1 MYSIAVLTFVP
12 KHYTSNDINEM
23 NSSLAVR
30 QWTKSTILNTFTETI
45 ITTVYFMTAIKMN
58 GTV

>member
-1 MYSIAVLTFVP
+1 MYSIAVLTFAP

-23 NSSLAVR
+23 RWILAWQR
-30 QWTKSTILNTFTETI
+30 YYGQKHNTFTETI